1 MPWISAFS
9 GPTPERIAR
18 YLDDL
23 KPGDH
28 VLVHSTWAGMDEIF
42 GQVLDE
48 RTSYLFKREPGEWLL
63 VRVWAKPSSH
73 PY

>member
-1 MPWISAFS
+1 
-9 GPTPERIAR
+9 
-18 YLDDL
+18 
-23 KPGDH
+23 
-28 VLVHSTWAGMDEIF
+28 MDEIF